1 MVRICLNLFSRQIQ
15 SLVFFGFA
23 LTLAMLLPAAAKAQ
37 RSKGALDSGDE
48 NKPSVNQFKGVT
60 IGMMADEARKK
71 LGAPKEKSAEQDFY
85 LLSDNEV
92 LQVYYNK
99 GGTVS
104 AISIDFMN
112 GASPVPNAKDVLGVE
127 AEAKSD
133 GSVYKLV
140 RYPKAGYWVSYS
152 RTAGSEPTTTITM
165 QKIQ

>member
-1 MVRICLNLFSRQIQ
+1 MVRICLKLFSRQIQ
-15 SLVFFGFA
+15 SLFIVSFA
-23 LTLAMLLPAAAKAQ
+23 LAIVLLATAAANAQ
-37 RSKGALDSGDE
+37 RSKGALDSAAE
-48 NKPSVNQFKGVT
+48 SQPSVNQFKGVT

-85 LLSDNEV
+85 MIGDNEV

-104 AISIDFMN
+104 AISIDFMS

-127 AEAKSD
+127 AEPKSD
-133 GSVYKLV
+133 GSLYKLV